1 VIPGADSVRAKGV
14 KEIRALFRERGLR
27 CTRQR
32 ERIYRA
38 LAATKDHPTAEE
50 LLTLV
55 ERRAGDESMSL
66 ATVYNTLEVFLEQGL
81 VRRFSS
87 AGRAAGPSP
96 ARYDADVSDHA
107 HLIEADGTVRDLPE
121 DLSRRV
127 MDRLGP
133 ELVAELERR
142 MGVRV
147 KGVEVHVRGE

>member
-1 VIPGADSVRAKGV
+1 MSVD
-14 KEIRALFRERGLR
+14 EIRELFRARGLR

-38 LAATKDHPTAEE
+38 LAATKSHPTAEE
-50 LLTLV
+50 LLALV
-55 ERRAGDESMSL
+55 ERRAGDESLSL
-66 ATVYNTLEVFLEQGL
+66 ATVYNTLDVFLEKGL
-81 VRRFSS
+81 ARQFRS
-87 AGRAAGPSP
+87 ASHASGPVP

-107 HLIEADGTVRDLPE
+107 HLIEADGSVRDLPE

>member
-1 VIPGADSVRAKGV
+1 MSVD
-14 KEIRALFRERGLR
+14 EIRELFRARGLR

-38 LAATKDHPTAEE
+38 LAATKSHPTAEE
-50 LLTLV
+50 LLALV
-55 ERRAGDESMSL
+55 ERRAGDESLSL
-66 ATVYNTLEVFLEQGL
+66 ATVYNTLDVFLEKGL
-81 VRRFSS
+81 ARQFRS
-87 AGRAAGPSP
+87 ASPASGPVP

-107 HLIEADGTVRDLPE
+107 HLIEADGSVRDLPE